1 MSAQPVALA
10 LLNANIMIIHIT
22 IVLN

>member
-22 IVLN
+22 IMLN